1 MVTDQCIVYCFSYI
15 VFPILASKAQTYIPA
30 QVKAFPIKQSNNSN
44 EKAGRK
50 ALTHEDVEGKCKE
63 KCRP

>member
-30 QVKAFPIKQSNNSN
+30 QVKAFPIKQS
-44 EKAGRK
+44 KQFQRK
-50 ALTHEDVEGKCKE
+50 SRQKSLNT
-63 KCRP
+63 